1 MSTVLLRAD
10 ASGGRPAQPKKAPAA
25 LDSGPVSGQARYE
38 RPESALLAALIFSLK
53 TFAAALLAL
62 FLAFWLALDEPAW
75 ALLTVFVVSQPDSG
89 LVLAKSF
96 FRMLGTTAGVLVSG
110 ALVFAF
116 SQYGELFV
124 ASLALWIGLCTF
136 AARAARNF
144 TAYGFLL
151 AGYTAAIV
159 GIPAALNPNGAYP
172 LILARFTE
180 ISLGIFC
187 SGIVSTLILPHELR
201 PKLLALVSALAC
213 RADRLAASRFDST
226 DWKRLTADRIAL
238 VKDFASVEA
247 MRSSAFFESPEA
259 RLSNEALGNMID
271 SALHLSVTA
280 EGGLAGRLSGACP
293 QVLAS
298 FIPLTCDTPRGN
310 GKLVSMLVGAEASRN
325 VDEARAQLRHSE
337 EAYVSG
343 NAAPGQDA
351 PHLIWSDA
359 PEAMITGV
367 RSALAVL
374 ISSAFWFVTAW
385 PTGSVAVM
393 VAGVASSLVSGMKQ
407 QVKVSFAFALA
418 LIVTAIPIFVTTFH
432 LIPAATDFLSLAVAL
447 APLLIAL
454 GFILPVQPLAVFVV
468 FYFTIASG
476 IDNTMSYDV
485 SQFFNYSLAIL
496 IGIGVTMV
504 MFATFFP
511 ENEARAIAR
520 IHRQLLTQLC
530 RFASP
535 LHPPLLSF
543 ERALVDYLAVTLE
556 SVDRAQAQNECLKVA
571 GAALQ
576 AAGAIDGWRHAVSAG
591 CLDPELAGKASTLFG
606 EISEIP
612 HRPGGA
618 SFTLCAWEARS
629 LKQRLISLTRT
640 TTDSRKVEGLC
651 RLIASCEALRRAL
664 LNARVLLQ
672 ETPHAQ

>member
-1 MSTVLLRAD
+1 
-10 ASGGRPAQPKKAPAA
+10 
-25 LDSGPVSGQARYE
+25 
-38 RPESALLAALIFSLK
+38 
-53 TFAAALLAL
+53 
-62 FLAFWLALDEPAW
+62 
-75 ALLTVFVVSQPDSG
+75 
-89 LVLAKSF
+89 
-96 FRMLGTTAGVLVSG
+96 
-110 ALVFAF
+110 
-116 SQYGELFV
+116 
-124 ASLALWIGLCTF
+124 LWIGLCTF

-159 GIPAALNPNGAYP
+159 GIPAALNPSGAYP

-187 SGIVSTLILPHELR
+187 SGIVSTLILPRELR
-201 PKLLALVSALAC
+201 PKLIALVGALAC

-226 DWKRLTADRIAL
+226 LEWKRLTADRIAL

-247 MRSSAFFESPEA
+247 MRSSALFESPEA
-259 RLSNEALGNMID
+259 RLANEALGNMID

-280 EGGLAGRLSGACP
+280 ESGLAGRLSGACP
-293 QVLAS
+293 QTLAS

-325 VDEARAQLRHSE
+325 VDDARARLRHSE

-343 NAAPGQDA
+343 NAAQGQDA
-351 PHLIWSDA
+351 PPLIWSDA

-374 ISSAFWFVTAW
+374 ISSALWFVTAW

-454 GFILPVQPLAVFVV
+454 GFILPVQPLAVFAV

-485 SQFFNYSLAIL
+485 SQFFNFSLAIL
-496 IGIGVTMV
+496 VGIGVTGV

-511 ENEARAIAR
+511 ETEERAIAR
-520 IHRQLLTQLC
+520 IRRQLLIQLC
-530 RFASP
+530 RFAGPMHS
-535 LHPPLLSF
+535 PLLSF

-556 SVDRAQAQNECLKVA
+556 SIDGKQAQIECLKVA
-571 GAALQ
+571 SAALQ
-576 AAGAIDGWRHAVSAG
+576 TACAIDGWRRAVNS
-591 CLDPELAGKASTLFG
+591 DRLAPKLEGKASTLFKG
-606 EISEIP
+606 ISEIP
-612 HRPGGA
+612 LRA
-618 SFTLCAWEARS
+618 CEESFIACAWEARS
-629 LKQRLISLTRT
+629 LKHRAISLVRT
-640 TTDSRKVEGLC
+640 AADSRKAEALCGLV
-651 RLIASCEALRRAL
+651 ANCEALRRAL
-664 LNARVLLQ
+664 LQARLLFT
-672 ETPHAQ
+672 ETANV